1 MKPSIELE
9 QKENLSFQDSSSNAL
24 IVLEDNQ
31 EKNDSNNTQ
40 KEKMYMQIPVEEG
53 KEINENIKESTNTYL
68 SLTTLFD
75 YLDEIDKKIS
85 KPLQTY
91 TPNFA
96 TECIF
101 FIFAKLFNTEEVI
114 AYLLLCFLYSYVIQ
128 KNIYLF
134 YIYFFHVI
142 AGLIVTLSLK
152 KIIGRNRPTLTVKR
166 FFHNVRNK
174 ETNKSMP
181 SGDSLQAGN
190 FALMMILYCNSTA
203 KYFSLLLIPGV
214 ICGRV
219 YFNCHYVFDCIIGV
233 LLGICISIGSYLA
246 INNINYYLSIFN

>member
-1 MKPSIELE
+1 MESSIELE
-9 QKENLSFQDSSSNAL
+9 QKENFNFQDNSSNAL

-31 EKNDSNNTQ
+31 EKGNSTNVQ
-40 KEKMYMQIPVEEG
+40 KDKMYIQIPVEEG
-53 KEINENIKESTNTYL
+53 KEAYDNIIESTNSYL
-68 SLTTLFD
+68 SLKTLFD
-75 YLDEIDKKIS
+75 YLDDIDKKIS

-91 TPNFA
+91 TPNFLI
-96 TECIF
+96 ECIF

-114 AYLLLCFLYSYVIQ
+114 AYLLICFLYSYVIE

-142 AGLIVTLSLK
+142 AGLILTLSLK

-190 FALMMILYCNSTA
+190 FAVMMILYCNSTL
-203 KYFSLLLIPGV
+203 KYFALLLIPGV
-214 ICGRV
+214 VCGRV
-219 YFNCHYVFDCIIGV
+219 YFNCHYFFDCLIGV
-233 LLGICISIGSYLA
+233 LLGICSSIGSYLA
-246 INNINYYLSIFN
+246 INNINYYLSINF

>member
-9 QKENLSFQDSSSNAL
+9 QKDNFNFDNNSSNAL
-24 IVLEDNQ
+24 ILIEDNP
-31 EKNDSNNTQ
+31 EKGDSANTQ
-40 KEKMYMQIPVEEG
+40 KEKMYIPIPVEEG
-53 KEINENIKESTNTYL
+53 KEINEKIIESTNSYL
-68 SLTTLFD
+68 SLNTFFN
-75 YLDEIDKKIS
+75 YLDYIDKKIS

-96 TECIF
+96 IECLF
-101 FIFAKLFNTEEVI
+101 FIFAKIFNTEEII
-114 AYLLLCFLYSYVIQ
+114 AYLFICFLYSCIVQ

-142 AGLIVTLSLK
+142 AGAIITLSLK
-152 KIIGRNRPTLTVKR
+152 KMIGRNRPTLTVKR

-181 SGDSLQAGN
+181 SGDSLQACN
-190 FALMMILYCNSTA
+190 FAIMMILYCNSTV
-203 KYFSLLLIPGV
+203 KYFTLLLIPCV
-214 ICGRV
+214 ACGRV
-219 YFNCHYVFDCIIGV
+219 YFNCHYFFDCLIGV
-233 LLGICISIGSYLA
+233 LLGIISSFGSYLV